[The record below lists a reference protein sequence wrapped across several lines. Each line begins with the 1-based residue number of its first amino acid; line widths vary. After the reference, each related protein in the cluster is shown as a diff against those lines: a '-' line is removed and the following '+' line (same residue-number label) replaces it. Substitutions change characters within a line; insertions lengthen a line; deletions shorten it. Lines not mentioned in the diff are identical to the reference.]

1 MHSKACLHMQQAIC
15 INATC
20 SPCSTAAVL
29 FAMHALPP
37 QDFYLDTL
45 KQAVL
50 AANPALTGKVQQM
63 LEDVAA
69 SASASSTPQQAS

>member
-1 MHSKACLHMQQAIC
+1 M
-15 INATC
+15 
-20 SPCSTAAVL
+20 